1 VIDAE
6 GHVVSPGFV
15 DGHTHMDAQVF
26 WDSLGTCSCY
36 HGVTSVVMGNCGFTL
51 APCRE
56 AEADLVFRNLE
67 RAEDIDRGAML
78 EGIKWQWETYPEYL
92 DVVDKLPK
100 GINYSGYIGHSAL
113 RTYVMGERAFDE
125 AASEDDLK
133 AMSHQVKEAVKAG
146 ALGFSS
152 SRSPSHRTSD
162 DRQVA
167 SRAADFAEIKTL
179 VHAMGE
185 LDAGIFQLAMERGDR
200 DYVLQNYTDLKNLS
214 IDSGRPITFG
224 SLSRRE
230 SPGLWRDCYDIIEK
244 GNLEG
249 ARLFTQVHSREINS
263 VMSFETHLPF
273 DNWDVW
279 RDIRALPLDQQKA
292 ALRDPETKKKL
303 IEIASRPYQGPTV
316 IGGEARPPEWDM
328 FYVMESEK
336 WAHRTMADIAR
347 ERGVVPAEAMI
358 DMALEHDLKL
368 FFRQP
373 IANENMDDALDL
385 MKHPHSCVTFSDS
398 GAHVSQIMDSSLQTH
413 LLSHWVR
420 DKQAFTLEEAVR
432 LVTYDTATQWGFHD
446 RGLIREGMTAD
457 MVVFN
462 PDTIGPRMPEVVCD
476 LPAGAKRLRQTAHGI
491 ANTIVGGQTVLRN
504 GEHTGA
510 LPGKLLRGP
519 LAQA

>member
-1 VIDAE
+1 
-6 GHVVSPGFV
+6 
-15 DGHTHMDAQVF
+15 
-26 WDSLGTCSCY
+26 
-36 HGVTSVVMGNCGFTL
+36 
-51 APCRE
+51 
-56 AEADLVFRNLE
+56 
-67 RAEDIDRGAML
+67 
-78 EGIKWQWETYPEYL
+78 
-92 DVVDKLPK
+92 
-100 GINYSGYIGHSAL
+100 
-113 RTYVMGERAFDE
+113 
-125 AASEDDLK
+125 
-133 AMSHQVKEAVKAG
+133 
-146 ALGFSS
+146 
-152 SRSPSHRTSD
+152 
-162 DRQVA
+162 
-167 SRAADFAEIKTL
+167 
-179 VHAMGE
+179 MGE

-214 IDSGRPITFG
+214 ITSGRPITFG

-303 IEIASRPYQGPTV
+303 IEIASRPYQGPAV
-316 IGGEARPPEWDM
+316 IGGEARPPEWNM

-462 PDTIGPRMPEVVCD
+462 PDTIGPRMPEVVSD

-510 LPGKLLRGP
+510 LPGKLLRGQ